1 METTVFEKF
10 TEMDALW
17 NEFKAN
23 HTIFAE
29 KGNKAAAGR
38 ARKSIQSLEKLITGY
53 KQSNTEHVK
62 ASK

>member
-17 NEFKAN
+17 NEFKTN
-23 HTIFAE
+23 HLIFE
-29 KGNKAAAGR
+29 DKGNKAAAGR
-38 ARKSIQSLEKLITGY
+38 ARKSIQSLKKCITAY